1 MLSLQEFT
9 YNIKCIV
16 QYDGANY
23 LGFQIQNEGI
33 TIEACIKESLDIIY
47 KDDIK
52 IYASGRTDK
61 GVHAKGQV
69 FNYFTNLYIE
79 PKRLKYAINR
89 GLPQDIKIIS
99 LEYVDL
105 NFHSRFSAK
114 SKEYRYYIKYK
125 DYSVF
130 ESRYKAYIEN
140 LNINLINEAI
150 KLYLGTHDFTS
161 FCSADIDKRKSCI
174 KTITKAQINI
184 KDDEYEFIFEG
195 DGFLKYQIRRMM
207 GILIAIGKG
216 KIDKDIINE
225 LYINHTHQMHYPV
238 APGCG
243 LYLYKVNY

>member
-1 MLSLQEFT
+1 MQEFT
-9 YNIKCIV
+9 YNIKCIIE
-16 QYDGANY
+16 YDGANY
-23 LGFQIQNEGI
+23 LGFQIQDEGQ
-33 TIEACIKESLDIIY
+33 TIEQCIKESLDVIY
-47 KDDIK
+47 KDNIK

-79 PKRLKYAINR
+79 PNRLKYAINR
-89 GLPQDIKIIS
+89 GLSQDIKIIS
-99 LEYVDL
+99 LEYVDI

-130 ESRYKAYIEN
+130 ESRYKAYIDN
-140 LNINLINEAI
+140 LDINSMQEAI

-161 FCSADIDKRKSCI
+161 FCSADVDKRKSCI
-174 KTITKAQINI
+174 KTITKAEIII
-184 KDDEYEFIFEG
+184 KENEYEFIFEG

-207 GILIAIGKG
+207 GVLIAIGKG
-216 KIDKDIINE
+216 KLDKSVIND
-225 LYINHTHQMHYPV
+225 LYINHTKQMHYPV